1 MESCGGLATCSR
13 PPEGRENRAVAE
25 GTFVQSPRGGSRA
38 LDVTKTG
45 QEPNGMKLTSERL
58 LDQLL
63 TQVLAGCDHEREA
76 LRSPLLDTRL
86 HTMGA
91 CRVDDQRHQ
100 RHARTGCAEPP
111 QGVQEAD
118 LLHPNVLERS

>member
-25 GTFVQSPRGGSRA
+25 GTFVQSPRGDSRA

-76 LRSPLLDTRL
+76 LRSPLPDARL
-86 HTMGA
+86 HPMGTLG
-91 CRVDDQRHQ
+91 VDD
-100 RHARTGCAEPP
+100 
-111 QGVQEAD
+111 
-118 LLHPNVLERS
+118 